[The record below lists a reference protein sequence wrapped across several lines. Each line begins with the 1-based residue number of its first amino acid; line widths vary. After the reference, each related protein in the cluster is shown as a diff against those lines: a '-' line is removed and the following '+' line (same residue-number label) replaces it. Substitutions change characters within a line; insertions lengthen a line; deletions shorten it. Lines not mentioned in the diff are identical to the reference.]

1 MNIFNILITVGIA
14 LGVIAV
20 YGGLLLG
27 QSWLRHSQTTTDEK
41 RMGQIIDVLVAA
53 AEQIHQPMG
62 KGETKL
68 DWVLTQ
74 LKKRVTEFDEDLAR
88 VLIEAAVHRMNQQA
102 TSDPGGALP
111 QSLSSARHRQWQNE

>member
-1 MNIFNILITVGIA
+1 MDILHILNTVGIA
-14 LGVIAV
+14 LGVSAI
-20 YGGLLLG
+20 YGGLLLA
-27 QSWLRHSQTTTDEK
+27 QSWLRHSQNATDEK

-53 AEQIHQPMG
+53 SEQIHQPMG

-88 VLIEAAVHRMNQQA
+88 VLIEAAVHRMNQQT
-102 TSDPGGALP
+102 TSAPGDV
-111 QSLSSARHRQWQNE
+111 LSPVVPTARHRQWKSE